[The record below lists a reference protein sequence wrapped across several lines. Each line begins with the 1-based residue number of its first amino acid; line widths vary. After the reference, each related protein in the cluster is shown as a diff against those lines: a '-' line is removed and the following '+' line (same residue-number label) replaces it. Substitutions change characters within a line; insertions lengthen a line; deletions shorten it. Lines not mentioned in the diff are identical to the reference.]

1 MLKRSAWY
9 GLNRIKLAATFGWL
23 CVETRVRKRFK
34 TYEEAA
40 TFGWLCVE
48 TIMQDIFTDFLK
60 KAATFGW
67 LCVETD

>member
-1 MLKRSAWY
+1 MLKLIIRVS
-9 GLNRIKLAATFGWL
+9 RIEKYL
-23 CVETRVRKRFK
+23 
-34 TYEEAA
+34 AA

-67 LCVETD
+67 LCVETSRSFAAMPAVVCSHLRVAVC